1 MEKASL
7 QKRLYSESNLY
18 LAAYLAP
25 SYVFNEELLCSED
38 RQTLHALK
46 DAYNE
51 DVYQET
57 MESVKMRL
65 QKIMNDPN
73 DYFHTEVYF
82 KPKSFM
88 ETKDGNGEGSMVFRP
103 LHTANLVDQIA
114 MVAMLQLLVYDV
126 QDDNTLVPSETT
138 ASEYCAYSALIQR
151 LSATYHTQL
160 MSGCRLN
167 SPNSQGIN
175 PFPFDVY
182 QVSLI
187 PPM

>member
-38 RQTLHALK
+38 RQILHALK

-57 MESVKMRL
+57 IESVKMRL
-65 QKIMNDPN
+65 QKTMTDPN

-82 KPKSFM
+82 KRWMTRMLSF
-88 ETKDGNGEGSMVFRP
+88 P
-103 LHTANLVDQIA
+103 A
-114 MVAMLQLLVYDV
+114 
-126 QDDNTLVPSETT
+126 
-138 ASEYCAYSALIQR
+138 SALR
-151 LSATYHTQL
+151 SASITTSSMAL
-160 MSGCRLN
+160 
-167 SPNSQGIN
+167 
-175 PFPFDVY
+175 
-182 QVSLI
+182 
-187 PPM
+187 